1 MIERLPRERHLGRII
16 AAELAGVLT
25 QLHKQPAAIGVG
37 EAPDDLQQVP
47 EELRVGHGSRLS
59 PSAMLRIGTPDQQ
72 QSSSRPGR
80 SSCHSPE
87 WY

>member
-1 MIERLPRERHLGRII
+1 
-16 AAELAGVLT
+16 
-25 QLHKQPAAIGVG
+25 VG